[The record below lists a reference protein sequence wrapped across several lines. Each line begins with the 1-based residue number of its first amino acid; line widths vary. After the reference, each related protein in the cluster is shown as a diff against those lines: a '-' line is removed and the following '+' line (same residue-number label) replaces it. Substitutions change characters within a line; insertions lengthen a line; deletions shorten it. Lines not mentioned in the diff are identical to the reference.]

1 LLPLFFPLTYLLLLP
16 EAISPPAI
24 VTLPS
29 PTDVSPNPEHLHHG
43 KKVKVRLKTAEK
55 FGLIKPLVWRYM
67 VPLCLVYVEEY
78 VINSVSGHGR
88 HARIC
93 DAYDCTRC

>member
-1 LLPLFFPLTYLLLLP
+1 MP

-24 VTLPS
+24 VVTLPS